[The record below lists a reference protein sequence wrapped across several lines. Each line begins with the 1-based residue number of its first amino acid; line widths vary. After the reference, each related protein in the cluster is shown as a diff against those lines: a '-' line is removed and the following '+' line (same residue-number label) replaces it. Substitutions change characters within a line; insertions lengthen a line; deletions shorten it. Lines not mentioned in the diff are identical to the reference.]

1 MATALKT
8 TSASKRELLE
18 LCKKQEVNFL
28 RLQFT
33 DILGVNKNVEVPE
46 SQFDKAL
53 EGDIMFDG
61 SSIEGFVRIEE
72 SDMVLKPDLDTFRVL
87 PYDDEGGRIARLICD
102 IYNPD
107 GSSFAGCTRQA
118 LQRQIAAAK
127 ALGYE
132 MMAGAEAE
140 FFIFQLDA
148 SGEPTTDTHDH
159 GGYFDQTPVDRAAEI
174 RRLII
179 RDLVSMGFEVEA
191 GHHEVAPGQHEIDFR
206 YTVALETADNL
217 ATFRFIVRNVAYRH
231 GFLATF
237 MPKPI
242 FGQNGSGMHTH
253 QSLFKGGKNAFHDP
267 AGKWELSATAIQ
279 YVAGLLKH
287 ARGFCAV
294 TNPLVNSYKRL
305 VPGYEAPTNVAWSQ
319 RNRSPLVRDPHQ
331 RRPVA
336 LRPGNVG
343 RGLVP
348 GHQPLVAV
356 HERVG
361 HGAEAARVLQQPRHV
376 LNRGRR
382 ELPLPGGIVEGV
394 LPALEEG
401 LVRVHPGAVLAKDRL
416 GHEGG
421 KEPVAVGDVADDEPE
436 RRQVVRG
443 LEGDRVAEIDFVLPR
458 CDFVVTRLD
467 LEPHRHQV
475 PDDEAPDLLGPVHRG
490 LIEVATVIMGVGG
503 GLAARVELE
512 DEELRFGARHHLVAQ
527 RLRRRDLP
535 LQRLAR
541 ASRERRP
548 VGVVDVADEPG
559 DAPPLVVVRQ
569 HPERVEVGLQDHV
582 RLLDP
587 HEPLDRRAVEHDVAL
602 ERLVEL
608 ALGHF
613 DVLVDAQDV
622 GELEAQEV
630 DFLLLAE
637 LEQLALAGAG
647 GLEGGGHRG
656 IEAGEDG
663 RGR

>member
-8 TSASKRELLE
+8 TGASKRELLE
-18 LCKKQEVNFL
+18 LCKQQEVNFL

-46 SQFDKAL
+46 SQFEKAL

-72 SDMVLKPDLDTFRVL
+72 SDMVLKPDLETFRVL

-148 SGEPTTDTHDH
+148 SGQPTTETHDH
-159 GGYFDQTPVDRAAEI
+159 GGYFDQTPVDRAEEI

-206 YTVALETADNL
+206 YTAALETADNL

-242 FGQNGSGMHTH
+242 LGQNGSGMHTH

-319 RNRSPLVRDPHQ
+319 RNRSPLVRIPD
-331 RRPVA
+331 RR
-336 LRPGNVG
+336 
-343 RGLVP
+343 
-348 GHQPLVAV
+348 
-356 HERVG
+356 
-361 HGAEAARVLQQPRHV
+361 
-376 LNRGRR
+376 
-382 ELPLPGGIVEGV
+382 GIGT
-394 LPALEEG
+394 
-401 LVRVHPGAVLAKDRL
+401 
-416 GHEGG
+416 
-421 KEPVAVGDVADDEPE
+421 
-436 RRQVVRG
+436 
-443 LEGDRVAEIDFVLPR
+443 R
-458 CDFVVTRLD
+458 C
-467 LEPHRHQV
+467 
-475 PDDEAPDLLGPVHRG
+475 
-490 LIEVATVIMGVGG
+490 
-503 GLAARVELE
+503 
-512 DEELRFGARHHLVAQ
+512 ELRMPDPSAN
-527 RLRRRDLP
+527 P
-535 LQRLAR
+535 YLALAVQL
-541 ASRERRP
+541 ASGLDGITQKLIPPDPVNKNIFTMSFRERRKYRIDELP
-548 VGVVDVADEPG
+548 RDLHEALDMLEKDDVIR
-559 DAPPLVVVRQ
+559 DALGS
-569 HPERVEVGLQDHV
+569 HIYERFVEAKREEWQEYIGQVS
-582 RLLDP
+582 
-587 HEPLDRRAVEHDVAL
+587 EWELDRY
-602 ERLVEL
+602 
-608 ALGHF
+608 LG
-613 DVLVDAQDV
+613 QY
-622 GELEAQEV
+622 
-630 DFLLLAE
+630 
-637 LEQLALAGAG
+637 
-647 GLEGGGHRG
+647 
-656 IEAGEDG
+656 
-663 RGR
+663 